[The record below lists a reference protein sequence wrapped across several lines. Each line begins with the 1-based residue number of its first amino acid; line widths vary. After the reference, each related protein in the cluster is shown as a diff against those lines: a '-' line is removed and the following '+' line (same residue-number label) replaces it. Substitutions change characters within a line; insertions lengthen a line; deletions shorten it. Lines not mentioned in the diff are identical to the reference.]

1 MSLNHLFKS
10 ISFIG
15 GGRVTYLLLKG
26 LQNAQ
31 SDDMKIIVC
40 DPNQE
45 NLSKL
50 ENIHSGN
57 LVTSTSDNQMGSADI
72 IILAVH
78 PPVVDEV
85 LSQFL
90 SQINKSSI
98 LISLVPTKSVCHIS
112 EKLGGFNRIV
122 RMIPNAPSVIGMG
135 YNPVSFSQTI
145 SPKEKE
151 DLQALFAAW
160 GDSPEVDEKHLEGYA
175 IITGMGPTYF
185 WFQWLAMQQL
195 AAEFG
200 FDTPASRQAVYS
212 MIKGSNELL
221 FQSGFPAA
229 EVVDLI
235 PVHPLK
241 DKEEQ
246 IISIFT
252 DRLNGIFE
260 KLKQATE

>member
-1 MSLNHLFKS
+1 MAKIASFKS
-10 ISFIG
+10 ITFIG

-26 LQNAQ
+26 LERAQNNNL
-31 SDDMKIIVC
+31 KITVC
-40 DPNQE
+40 DPNKE
-45 NLSKL
+45 NLYKI
-50 ENIHSGN
+50 ENIYSGS
-57 LVTSTSDNQMGSADI
+57 LATSTDNNHVTSADI
-72 IILAVH
+72 LILAVH
-78 PPVVDEV
+78 PPAMNEILNQ
-85 LSQFL
+85 LSG
-90 SQINKSSI
+90 QINKKLI
-98 LISLVPTKSVCHIS
+98 LISLVPTKSIRYMS
-112 EKLGGFNRIV
+112 KQMAGFNRIV

-145 SPKEKE
+145 SPQEKE
-151 DLQALFAAW
+151 DLQALFSAW

-185 WFQWLAMQQL
+185 WFQWLVIQQL

-221 FQSGFPAA
+221 FKSGFPAA

-241 DKEEQ
+241 DIEEQ

-252 DRLNGIFE
+252 DKLNGIFK
-260 KLKQATE
+260 KLKQATD